1 MGVTGEEGGKYWV
14 PTLEGGEEQVSIV
27 RHTALPRE
35 IPGAGNLGDSC
46 KDEVSTL
53 LGEGYERRWSFILKV
68 SIRFSP

>member
-46 KDEVSTL
+46 KESAPSWEKDMKEDGL
-53 LGEGYERRWSFILKV
+53 LY
-68 SIRFSP
+68 